1 MKELKPYYNKIDYKY
16 YYNSIK
22 IIINIIYMTERTQS
36 QKKLDELLNL
46 YLENVKGRNSS
57 DGSLELEVRF
67 GTKGFRKLTYIDY
80 TNVVKI
86 LKSLQFRHLQQEDF
100 LRITSEYVDPK
111 TGVTKMSN
119 IRTEV
124 SGVGNISKYC
134 KSDNIVD
141 RN

>member
-1 MKELKPYYNKIDYKY
+1 MKESKPYYNKIDSKY

-86 LKSLQFRHLQQEDF
+86 LKSHQFRHLQQEEF
-100 LRITSEYVDPK
+100 LRITNEYVDPK

-134 KSDNIVD
+134 KSDSISC
-141 RN
+141 

>member
-1 MKELKPYYNKIDYKY
+1 
-16 YYNSIK
+16 
-22 IIINIIYMTERTQS
+22 MTERTQS
-36 QKKLDELLNL
+36 QIKLDELLNL

-86 LKSLQFRHLQQEDF
+86 LKSLQFRDLQQEDF
-100 LRITSEYVDPK
+100 LRINSEYVDPK

-124 SGVGNISKYC
+124 SGLGNISKYC
-134 KSDNIVD
+134 NFCGMFAKFPKFWCRGFCDF
-141 RN
+141 

>member
-1 MKELKPYYNKIDYKY
+1 
-16 YYNSIK
+16 
-22 IIINIIYMTERTQS
+22 MTERTQS

-46 YLENVKGRNSS
+46 YLENIKGRNSS

-111 TGVTKMSN
+111 PESQKCQILELKFLG
-119 IRTEV
+119 
-124 SGVGNISKYC
+124 
-134 KSDNIVD
+134 
-141 RN
+141 